1 MGIRRIYLK
10 DVSTPPTANQSGDTT
25 LQIKPGRTGLR
36 IFAIEAVCSVTGALV
51 ENGFSEVALQ
61 IGGKT
66 QRTHTVSE
74 LDEIAQHYGARL
86 GIANNVVGGPA
97 YVPVRF
103 AQWDREQYLAKKS
116 FALDIPPGY
125 GDNDV
130 QLLIKFLSLATP
142 GTVSFR
148 AVVQDL
154 NEVSPGLWNVLRDTQ
169 DVPVRDGNG
178 LMIPTLVKVIRKP
191 RAVSGNAEEYNDIT
205 LRDVLQG
212 LYLYDPSL
220 GGAAPNTRI
229 SKVII
234 TLDGKVIF
242 ERTRLEN
249 EVELDRFGL
258 VAVPGIFAVIP
269 DITDDVADSWIL
281 AGRSACEIH
290 IDFEAAV
297 TAGSVMKVLIE
308 RLGTPE

>member
-10 DVSTPPTANQSGDTT
+10 DISTTPTANQSGDTT
-25 LQIKPGRTGLR
+25 LQIKPGKNGLR
-36 IFAIEAVCSVTGALV
+36 VYEIEAVCSVTGARV
-51 ENGFSEVALQ
+51 ASGFSEFSLQ

-66 QRTHTVSE
+66 QRTHTVTE

-86 GIANNVVGGPA
+86 GILNDVDGGPA
-97 YVPVRF
+97 FVPMRF
-103 AQWDREQYLAKKS
+103 AQWDREQYGAKKA

-130 QLLIKFLSLATP
+130 QLLLKFLSLATA

-154 NEVSPGLWNVLRDTQ
+154 NEINPGNWNVLRDNKGQ
-169 DVPVRDGNG
+169 PVTDGNG

-212 LYLYDPSL
+212 LYLYDPAVS
-220 GGAAPNTRI
+220 GSPANTKI
-229 SKVII
+229 SKVTI
-234 TLDGKVIF
+234 TVDGKVIF

-249 EVELDRFGL
+249 AIELDRFGL
-258 VAVPGIFAVIP
+258 FEVPGIFPVIP
-269 DITDDVADSWIL
+269 DITDDVADSLIL
-281 AGRSACEIH
+281 AGRNSCDIH
-290 IDFEAAV
+290 IDFEQAV
-297 TAGSVMKVLIE
+297 AAGSVMKVLIE